1 MRKIKVRDGYVTIG
15 DYVEFKADV
24 EQVGKVIAI
33 DGNEIK
39 LENKDGFPGDYLR
52 YETTTWMRARDCF
65 SMN

>member
-39 LENKDGFPGDYLR
+39 LENKIWF
-52 YETTTWMRARDCF
+52 
-65 SMN
+65 